1 METFAHAALKRLAV
15 EFLLDVGCVAAASE
29 VQCPIA
35 RYRIDAA
42 GFIDREPMDGQATLF
57 RDAGATKKFEPRTI
71 FIECKQSRPDFLR
84 DRCEADRLLDER
96 DALLERKR
104 TLEERLIKVH
114 EPHLQV
120 EGSSLFQDL
129 HDWDF
134 ESTRFR
140 SYRDTLARL
149 ERIDRA
155 LYGETKFATLLR
167 YRLADRLYLLAP
179 PGVLR
184 RREIPSGWGL
194 LEVSATRL
202 ERGSGGVRIVR
213 KAEPLTP
220 RTDRR
225 LRTLRNIAVAATREA
240 WRSSGA

>member
-1 METFAHAALKRLAV
+1 METPAHAALKRLAV
-15 EFLLDVGCVAAASE
+15 EFLLEIGCAAAARE

-42 GFIDREPMDGQATLF
+42 GFIDREPQDGQASLF
-57 RDAGATKKFEPRTI
+57 ERESRRFEPRTI

-84 DRCEADRLLDER
+84 DRREADRLLDER
-96 DALLERKR
+96 DAVLDRKR
-104 TLEERLIKVH
+104 TLEERLIKEH
-114 EPHLQV
+114 EPHLRI
-120 EGSSLFQDL
+120 EGSSLFEEL

-140 SYRDTLARL
+140 SYRETLARL

-179 PGVLR
+179 PGVMR
-184 RREIPSGWGL
+184 RREIPPGWGL
-194 LEVSATRL
+194 LEVSSTRL
-202 ERGSGGVRIVR
+202 ERGSGGVRIIR
-213 KAEPLTP
+213 KAEPLAP

-240 WRSSGA
+240 RRLSGA